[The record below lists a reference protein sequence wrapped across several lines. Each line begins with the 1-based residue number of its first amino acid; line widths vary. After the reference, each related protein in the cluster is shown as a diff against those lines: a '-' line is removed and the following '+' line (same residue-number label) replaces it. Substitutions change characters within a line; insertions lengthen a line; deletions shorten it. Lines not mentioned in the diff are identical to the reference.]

1 MYFAQEMSVS
11 SSSPDDAVM
20 GREGARKSSSAN
32 TRLGENRF
40 IDQESG
46 VIEGQT
52 QIRHRQD
59 DVLENRGKCIK
70 RKSSMD
76 NLVNFS
82 GETPAMTDEIPQRK
96 DQIRLLL
103 LGLTGVGGIV
113 SVNTISSR
121 NCIQFFIS
129 SVSQCQSE
137 TIVRNRKLVSVINTA
152 GLCDSLYKAQ
162 LRGFG

>member
-1 MYFAQEMSVS
+1 
-11 SSSPDDAVM
+11 
-20 GREGARKSSSAN
+20 
-32 TRLGENRF
+32 
-40 IDQESG
+40 
-46 VIEGQT
+46 
-52 QIRHRQD
+52 
-59 DVLENRGKCIK
+59 
-70 RKSSMD
+70 
-76 NLVNFS
+76 
-82 GETPAMTDEIPQRK
+82 MTDEIPQRK